1 MTGSNLD
8 GGCAATIDEVELISN
23 DIFSTDICRLPDS
36 QLFDV
41 DGSISSV

>member
-8 GGCAATIDEVELISN
+8 GDCAATIDEVELIN
-23 DIFSTDICRLPDS
+23 NNFFPTDICRLPDS

-41 DGSISSV
+41 DGSISFV